1 MCKYV
6 CICVSVCLCMYLYVY
21 LCIYVSMCLCIYV
34 SLHLYI
40 FVSMYICIYA
50 SMCLCIHLY
59 MCFCVAL
66 CLDISRIQSQIMHT
80 RNPITNQSQNFV
92 IGRLGVLNDV
102 IEFCFM
108 KLSVASPCCP
118 TINVCEFCVVL
129 QIHRQI
135 GGCR

>member
-1 MCKYV
+1 MYVYMYMCVYV
-6 CICVSVCLCMYLYVY
+6 CMYMWTYVYMYLCLYVYMYQCILISLY
-21 LCIYVSMCLCIYV
+21 LCIYVSMHLCIFA
-34 SLHLYI
+34 YI
-40 FVSMYICIYA
+40 Y
-50 SMCLCIHLY
+50 L
-59 MCFCVAL
+59 CFCVSI